1 MSCDVETTSLTL
13 NLAFWVHRYSIST
26 RSCYI
31 ALYFMASFAR
41 YTCRRPC
48 VLSRVWSPFREH
60 KRLVQLCSG
69 PVLDVCVWSHSF
81 VILSGANIFLVAN
94 DKLKLGDF
102 GCSAKLKE
110 HTTIPGEMVAF
121 VGTAGKSLGYDCWAV
136 IFCRTHHLRN
146 IGLNLFLVLVLSLNE
161 LDMSKQGVRTPPW
174 SNSLV

>member
-31 ALYFMASFAR
+31 ALYFVASFAR
-41 YTCRRPC
+41 YTCPQPC
-48 VLSRVWSPFREH
+48 VLSLVRSAFREH
-60 KRLVQLCSG
+60 KRLAQLFSE
-69 PVLDVCVWSHSF
+69 PVLGVWVWSHGF

-136 IFCRTHHLRN
+136 VFSATLTIWGISVTIIF
-146 IGLNLFLVLVLSLNE
+146 
-161 LDMSKQGVRTPPW
+161 MS
-174 SNSLV
+174 